1 MSNSADSRHGP
12 EDSQPGHGPETV
24 RALKRRTGR
33 VLTAAVFALAGVI
46 FVTSFN
52 TAKGTN
58 LRTDDSLLKLSD
70 LIRERSARNG
80 DLDESTAALREDV
93 DSLAERQHDLTDAE
107 DRRLGALEKA
117 AGTKKV
123 SGSALTVTL
132 NDAPPGAQAAPGYP
146 EPQANDLVIH
156 QQDLQAVVNAL
167 WQGGAK
173 GIQVMD
179 QRLIS
184 TSAVRCVGN
193 TLILQGR
200 VYSPPYKI
208 TAVGDQDRL
217 QKALDTSSALQNY
230 QLYVKAYGLGW
241 KVDERKAVTLPGYSG
256 AVDLHYAK
264 PAG

>member
-1 MSNSADSRHGP
+1 M
-12 EDSQPGHGPETV
+12 
-24 RALKRRTGR
+24 RRGGRVTGR
-33 VLTAAVFALAGVI
+33 VLTAGVFALAGLI

-52 TAKGTN
+52 TARGTD

-70 LIRERSARNG
+70 LIRQRSDRNG
-80 DLDESTAALREDV
+80 DLDESTAALRGDV
-93 DSLAERQHDLTDAE
+93 DALAQRDDGSTRAE
-107 DRRLGALEKA
+107 DERFGALEAA
-117 AGTKKV
+117 AGTEKV
-123 SGSALTVTL
+123 GGSALTVTL
-132 NDAPPGAQAAPGYP
+132 NDAPPDAQAAPGYP

-167 WQGGAK
+167 WQGGAR

-208 TAVGDQDRL
+208 TAVGDQERL
-217 QKALDTSSALQNY
+217 RKALDESPAIRNY
-230 QLYVKAYGLGW
+230 QQYVKAYGLGW
-241 KVDERKAVTLPGYSG
+241 KVDERESVTLPGYSG
-256 AVDLHYAK
+256 TVDLHYAK
-264 PAG
+264 PVQ